1 MSTPPMTLADL
12 RSARSEG
19 KRPSAP
25 GANLHGAYLYGADL
39 RRANLYRADLHGA
52 NLYGA
57 NLRRANLYRAYLDG
71 ANLYGANLRRANL
84 RRANLYRADLR
95 GADLDGADLY
105 RADLYGANLHG
116 ADLDGAD
123 LYGASWGGLR
133 IDGMPSGQA
142 TLTPT
147 PQGWKLKYGC
157 WVGDVA
163 GLRDII
169 DGRVLPPE
177 ARDEEI
183 ERRRPGWIAVAAM
196 CDAHIAARPGIVE
209 ELAAKWGV
217 KS

>member
-25 GANLHGAYLYGADL
+25 GA
-39 RRANLYRADLHGA
+39 
-52 NLYGA
+52 
-57 NLRRANLYRAYLDG
+57 
-71 ANLYGANLRRANL
+71 
-84 RRANLYRADLR
+84 DLR
-95 GADLDGADLY
+95 GADLDGADL
-105 RADLYGANLHG
+105 RGADLDGANLHG
-116 ADLDGAD
+116 ADLDGANLRGANLRGANLHRANLRGAD
-123 LYGASWGGLR
+123 LDGASWGGLR
-133 IDGMPSGQA
+133 IDGMPSGQV

-147 PQGWKLKYGC
+147 SQGWKLKYGC

-217 KS
+217 ES

>member
-25 GANLHGAYLYGADL
+25 GADLRGADL
-39 RRANLYRADLHGA
+39 RGADLRGADLRGA

-57 NLRRANLYRAYLDG
+57 NLHGASLRGADLREADLRGANLYRANLRG
-71 ANLYGANLRRANL
+71 ADLREANLRG
-84 RRANLYRADLR
+84 ADLY
-95 GADLDGADLY
+95 GADLDGA
-105 RADLYGANLHG
+105 NLC
-116 ADLDGAD
+116 
-123 LYGASWGGLR
+123 GASWGGLR
-133 IDGMPSGQA
+133 IDGMPSGQV

-147 PQGWKLKYGC
+147 SQGWKLKYGC

-217 KS
+217 ES

>member
-25 GANLHGAYLYGADL
+25 GA
-39 RRANLYRADLHGA
+39 
-52 NLYGA
+52 
-57 NLRRANLYRAYLDG
+57 
-71 ANLYGANLRRANL
+71 
-84 RRANLYRADLR
+84 DLR
-95 GADLDGADLY
+95 GANLD
-105 RADLYGANLHG
+105 GANLHG
-116 ADLDGAD
+116 ADLDGANLRGANLHGAYLD
-123 LYGASWGGLR
+123 GADLRGANLDGANLYGASWGGLR

-217 KS
+217 ES

>member
-25 GANLHGAYLYGADL
+25 GADLRGADL
-39 RRANLYRADLHGA
+39 DGANLCGADLHGA
-52 NLYGA
+52 NLGGADLRGADLDGANLCGA
-57 NLRRANLYRAYLDG
+57 NLRRANLYRA
-71 ANLYGANLRRANL
+71 NLHE
-84 RRANLYRADLR
+84 
-95 GADLDGADLY
+95 
-105 RADLYGANLHG
+105 ANLH
-116 ADLDGAD
+116 GAD

-183 ERRRPGWIAVAAM
+183 ERRRPGWVAVAAL
-196 CDAHIAARPGIVE
+196 CDAHIAAHPGVIE
-209 ELAAKWGV
+209 ALAAKWGAE
-217 KS
+217 SDRHPLALRSGCDLPEPTA

>member
-25 GANLHGAYLYGADL
+25 GA
-39 RRANLYRADLHGA
+39 DLHGA

-57 NLRRANLYRAYLDG
+57 
-71 ANLYGANLRRANL
+71 
-84 RRANLYRADLR
+84 DLR
-95 GADLDGADLY
+95 GADLD
-105 RADLYGANLHG
+105 GANLHG
-116 ADLDGAD
+116 ADLDGANLRGANLHGAD
-123 LYGASWGGLR
+123 LDGANLRGANLDGANLRGANLRGANLRGANLRGANLDGAYLHGANLYGASWGGLR

-217 KS
+217 ES

>member
-25 GANLHGAYLYGADL
+25 GANL
-39 RRANLYRADLHGA
+39 R
-52 NLYGA
+52 GA
-57 NLRRANLYRAYLDG
+57 NLRG
-71 ANLYGANLRRANL
+71 
-84 RRANLYRADLR
+84 ADLR
-95 GADLDGADLY
+95 GADLDGANLYEADLDGANLRGANLRGANLRGANLHRANLHGAYLRGADLRGADLY
-105 RADLYGANLHG
+105 RANLYRANLHG
-116 ADLDGAD
+116 ADLD
-123 LYGASWGGLR
+123 GASWGGLR
-133 IDGMPSGQA
+133 IDGMPSGQV

-147 PQGWKLKYGC
+147 SQGWKLKYGC

-217 KS
+217 ES

>member
-25 GANLHGAYLYGADL
+25 GANLHGAYLDGADL
-39 RRANLYRADLHGA
+39 RGANLYGAYLDGADLRGA

-57 NLRRANLYRAYLDG
+57 NLRRANLYRADLDG
-71 ANLYGANLRRANL
+71 AY
-84 RRANLYRADLR
+84 
-95 GADLDGADLY
+95 LDGADLHG
-105 RADLYGANLHG
+105 ADLYGANLHG
-116 ADLDGAD
+116 ANLYRANLHEANLDGAD

>member
-1 MSTPPMTLADL
+1 MTMTPAEL

-25 GANLHGAYLYGADL
+25 GANLHGANL
-39 RRANLYRADLHGA
+39 RGANLRGANLRGA

-57 NLRRANLYRAYLDG
+57 Y
-71 ANLYGANLRRANL
+71 
-84 RRANLYRADLR
+84 
-95 GADLDGADLY
+95 LDGADLHE
-105 RADLYGANLHG
+105 ANLH
-116 ADLDGAD
+116 GAD

-209 ELAAKWGV
+209 ALAEKWGAD
-217 KS
+217 S

>member
-25 GANLHGAYLYGADL
+25 GANLYGANLRGANLCGANLDGANLDGANLHEANLYGADL
-39 RRANLYRADLHGA
+39 YGANLDGANLHEANLHGA
-52 NLYGA
+52 NLHE
-57 NLRRANLYRAYLDG
+57 
-71 ANLYGANLRRANL
+71 
-84 RRANLYRADLR
+84 ADLR
-95 GADLDGADLY
+95 GADLDGA
-105 RADLYGANLHG
+105 NLDG
-116 ADLDGAD
+116 ADLDGAN

>member
-25 GANLHGAYLYGADL
+25 GADLRGADLDGADL
-39 RRANLYRADLHGA
+39 RG
-52 NLYGA
+52 
-57 NLRRANLYRAYLDG
+57 
-71 ANLYGANLRRANL
+71 
-84 RRANLYRADLR
+84 ADLR
-95 GADLDGADLY
+95 GADLDGADL
-105 RADLYGANLHG
+105 RGADLRGANLYRANLHG
-116 ADLDGAD
+116 ANLDGAYLD
-123 LYGASWGGLR
+123 GASWGGLR
-133 IDGMPSGQA
+133 IDGMPSGQV

-147 PQGWKLKYGC
+147 SQGWKLKYGC

>member
-25 GANLHGAYLYGADL
+25 GADLRGAYLYGAYLDGANL
-39 RRANLYRADLHGA
+39 RGANLHGANLRGANLHGANLYGADLYGAYLDGANLRGA

-57 NLRRANLYRAYLDG
+57 NLR
-71 ANLYGANLRRANL
+71 
-84 RRANLYRADLR
+84 
-95 GADLDGADLY
+95 GADLD
-105 RADLYGANLHG
+105 GANLHG
-116 ADLDGAD
+116 ADLDGAN
-123 LYGASWGGLR
+123 LCGASWGGLR

>member
-25 GANLHGAYLYGADL
+25 GANL
-39 RRANLYRADLHGA
+39 R
-52 NLYGA
+52 GA
-57 NLRRANLYRAYLDG
+57 NLR
-71 ANLYGANLRRANL
+71 GANLR
-84 RRANLYRADLR
+84 
-95 GADLDGADLY
+95 GAD
-105 RADLYGANLHG
+105 LHG
-116 ADLDGAD
+116 ADLDGANLD
-123 LYGASWGGLR
+123 GAYLDGANLYGASWGGLR

>member
-25 GANLHGAYLYGADL
+25 GANL
-39 RRANLYRADLHGA
+39 R
-52 NLYGA
+52 GA
-57 NLRRANLYRAYLDG
+57 NLR
-71 ANLYGANLRRANL
+71 GANLR
-84 RRANLYRADLR
+84 
-95 GADLDGADLY
+95 GAD
-105 RADLYGANLHG
+105 LHG
-116 ADLDGAD
+116 ADLDGANLD
-123 LYGASWGGLR
+123 GAYLDGANLYGASWGGLR

-196 CDAHIAARPGIVE
+196 CDAHIAAHPAIVPA
-209 ELAAKWGV
+209 LAAKWGMA
-217 KS
+217 

>member
-25 GANLHGAYLYGADL
+25 GADLRGADL
-39 RRANLYRADLHGA
+39 
-52 NLYGA
+52 
-57 NLRRANLYRAYLDG
+57 DG
-71 ANLYGANLRRANL
+71 
-84 RRANLYRADLR
+84 ADLR
-95 GADLDGADLY
+95 GADLDGADL
-105 RADLYGANLHG
+105 RGAY
-116 ADLDGAD
+116 LDGAD
-123 LYGASWGGLR
+123 LRGANLDGANLYGASWGGLR

-217 KS
+217 KT

>member
-1 MSTPPMTLADL
+1 MSAPMTLADL

-25 GANLHGAYLYGADL
+25 GADLRGANLHRANLRGADL
-39 RRANLYRADLHGA
+39 RGAYLDWAYLDWAD
-52 NLYGA
+52 
-57 NLRRANLYRAYLDG
+57 LDG
-71 ANLYGANLRRANL
+71 ANLREANLRGANLHRANLHRANL
-84 RRANLYRADLR
+84 RGADLR
-95 GADLDGADLY
+95 GAYLDWADLDGADL
-105 RADLYGANLHG
+105 REANLC
-116 ADLDGAD
+116 
-123 LYGASWGGLR
+123 GASWGGLR
-133 IDGMPSGQA
+133 IDGMPSGQV

-147 PQGWKLKYGC
+147 SQGWKLKYGC

-196 CDAHIAARPGIVE
+196 CDAHIAARPGIVPA
-209 ELAAKWGV
+209 LAAKWGMA
-217 KS
+217 

>member
-25 GANLHGAYLYGADL
+25 GANLRGANLDGAYL
-39 RRANLYRADLHGA
+39 RGA
-52 NLYGA
+52 NL
-57 NLRRANLYRAYLDG
+57 D
-71 ANLYGANLRRANL
+71 
-84 RRANLYRADLR
+84 
-95 GADLDGADLY
+95 
-105 RADLYGANLHG
+105 
-116 ADLDGAD
+116 
-123 LYGASWGGLR
+123 GASWGGLR